1 MKSTRPIVLIGMMGS
16 GKTSIGKLVAQEL
29 NFTFIDTDL
38 EIEKKLNLSVKEIFE
53 NYGET
58 LFRKKE
64 FDVFKLFGNRNNI
77 IISSGGGSFCNPS
90 TYDLIKKNYLSVWL
104 DVNEEILFNRLKR
117 NQKKRPL
124 LYGLKENE
132 LRNKVKNLISERKD
146 CYNKADIKVELSDQK
161 IKESFYVTYSKII
174 SYISKN

>member
-1 MKSTRPIVLIGMMGS
+1 MKPTQPIVLIGMMGS
-16 GKTSIGKLVAQEL
+16 GKTSLGKLVAQEL
-29 NFTFIDTDL
+29 NFNFIDTDL

-53 NYGET
+53 KYGEP

-64 FDVFKLFGNRNNI
+64 FDVFKLLSNRNNI
-77 IISSGGGSFCNPS
+77 IISSGGGSFCNPN

-146 CYNKADIKVELSDQK
+146 CYNKADIKVKLSDQK

-174 SYISKN
+174 SYISKY

>member
-29 NFTFIDTDL
+29 NFTFIDTDF

-64 FDVFKLFGNRNNI
+64 FDIFKLLGNRNNI
-77 IISSGGGSFCNPS
+77 IISSGGGSFCNPN

-124 LYGLKENE
+124 LYGLNENE

-146 CYNKADIKVELSDQK
+146 CYNKADIRVKLSEQK

>member
-1 MKSTRPIVLIGMMGS
+1 MKPAQPIVLIGMMGS
-16 GKTSIGKLVAQEL
+16 GKTSIGKLVAKEL

-53 NYGET
+53 NHGET

-64 FDVFKLFGNRNNI
+64 CDVFKLFSNKRNI
-77 IISSGGGSFCNPS
+77 IVSSGGGSFCHPN
-90 TYDLIKKNYLSVWL
+90 THDLIKKYFLSVWL
-104 DVNEEILFNRLKR
+104 DVNDEILFNRLKR

-124 LYGLKENE
+124 LYGLKETE

-146 CYNKADIKVELSDQK
+146 CYNKADIRVKLSEQK
-161 IKESFYVTYSKII
+161 IQESFYLTYSKII
-174 SYISKN
+174 SHISKY

>member
-1 MKSTRPIVLIGMMGS
+1 MKSTQPIVLIGMMGS
-16 GKTSIGKLVAQEL
+16 GKTSIGKLVAQKL

-64 FDVFKLFGNRNNI
+64 FDIFKLFSNRNNI
-77 IISSGGGSFCNPS
+77 IISSGGGSFCNPN

-104 DVNEEILFNRLKR
+104 DVNEKILFNRLKR

-146 CYNKADIKVELSDQK
+146 CYNKADIRVKLSEQK

-174 SYISKN
+174 SYISKY

>member
-1 MKSTRPIVLIGMMGS
+1 MMGS
-16 GKTSIGKLVAQEL
+16 GKTSIWKLVAQEL
-29 NFTFIDTDL
+29 NFTFIDTDF

-64 FDVFKLFGNRNNI
+64 FDIFKLLGNRNNI
-77 IISSGGGSFCNPS
+77 IISSGGGSFCNPN

-104 DVNEEILFNRLKR
+104 DVNEKILFNRLKR

-124 LYGLKENE
+124 LYGLNENE

-146 CYNKADIKVELSDQK
+146 CYNKADIKVKLSEQK
-161 IKESFYVTYSKII
+161 IKESFYKTYSKII
-174 SYISKN
+174 SYISKY

>member
-29 NFTFIDTDL
+29 NFTFIDTDF

-64 FDVFKLFGNRNNI
+64 FDVFKLLSDRNNI
-77 IISSGGGSFCNPS
+77 VISSGGGSFCHPN
-90 TYDLIKKNYLSVWL
+90 TYDLIKKYFLSVWL
-104 DVNEEILFNRLKR
+104 DVNDEILFNRLKR
-117 NQKKRPL
+117 NQRKRPL
-124 LYGLKENE
+124 LNGLKENE

-146 CYNKADIKVELSDQK
+146 CYNKADIKVKLSEQK

-174 SYISKN
+174 SYISEN

>member
-1 MKSTRPIVLIGMMGS
+1 MKSTQPIVLIGMMGS

-29 NFTFIDTDL
+29 NFTFIDTDF

-77 IISSGGGSFCNPS
+77 IISSGGGSFCNPN

-132 LRNKVKNLISERKD
+132 LRNKVKGLISVRKD
-146 CYNKADIKVELSDQK
+146 CYNKADIKIKLSEQK
-161 IKESFYVTYSKII
+161 VKESSFLTYSKIMHH
-174 SYISKN
+174 ISKY

>member
-1 MKSTRPIVLIGMMGS
+1 MKSTQPIVLIGMMGS

-29 NFTFIDTDL
+29 NFTFIDTDF

-64 FDVFKLFGNRNNI
+64 FDIFKLLGNRNNI
-77 IISSGGGSFCNPS
+77 IISSGGGSFCNPN

-146 CYNKADIKVELSDQK
+146 CYNKADIRVKLSEQK

-174 SYISKN
+174 SYISKY

>member
-1 MKSTRPIVLIGMMGS
+1 MKSTQPIVLIGMMGS

-29 NFTFIDTDL
+29 NFTFIDTDF

-64 FDVFKLFGNRNNI
+64 FDIFKLLGNRNNI
-77 IISSGGGSFCNPS
+77 IISSGGGSFCNPN

-104 DVNEEILFNRLKR
+104 DVNEKILFNRLKR

-146 CYNKADIKVELSDQK
+146 CYNKADIRVKLSEQK

>member
-29 NFTFIDTDL
+29 NFTFIDTDF

-64 FDVFKLFGNRNNI
+64 FDIFKLLEKRNNI
-77 IISSGGGSFCNPS
+77 IISSGGGSFCNPN
-90 TYDLIKKNYLSVWL
+90 TYDLIKKYFLSVWL
-104 DVNEEILFNRLKR
+104 DVNDDILFNRLKR
-117 NQKKRPL
+117 KQKKRPL

-146 CYNKADIKVELSDQK
+146 CYNKADIRVKLSEQK

-174 SYISKN
+174 NYISKY

>member
-1 MKSTRPIVLIGMMGS
+1 MMGS
-16 GKTSIGKLVAQEL
+16 GKTSIGKLVAKEL

-53 NYGET
+53 QYGEP

-64 FDVFKLFGNRNNI
+64 CDVFKLFSNRNNI
-77 IISSGGGSFCNPS
+77 IVSSGGGSFCHPN
-90 TYDLIKKNYLSVWL
+90 THYLIKKYFLSVRL
-104 DVNEEILFNRLKR
+104 DVNEAILFNRLKR

-146 CYNKADIKVELSDQK
+146 CYNKADIRVKLSEQK
-161 IKESFYVTYSKII
+161 IKESFYLTYSKII
-174 SYISKN
+174 HHISKY